1 MAYMESAFTYNPGLT
16 FYFGGYISL
25 QTFILVL
32 SSLCITYSNRIN
44 IRFEFICTINCVWK
58 LYAIIRFF
66 HSINFSYKS
75 SNSFQLNKCKIQLLH
90 FFKWADPASFLFIY
104 VLFCYNFNTNWK
116 KHRCCALDSNPGPQD
131 GRRIWNHGAMAATM
145 AVTPFLSPP
154 SSTAS
159 TWFHLLTN

>member
-90 FFKWADPASFLFIY
+90 FLNGPIPPLFCLFTFFFVTISIQIEKSIDVVLGIRTRGRRMVGAYETMELWRPLWRLLHFYLHHHQQHQRDFIY
-104 VLFCYNFNTNWK
+104 
-116 KHRCCALDSNPGPQD
+116 
-131 GRRIWNHGAMAATM
+131 
-145 AVTPFLSPP
+145 
-154 SSTAS
+154 
-159 TWFHLLTN
+159 